1 MGLAQWLGLV
11 LVVYGLGVFAQ
22 GLRSWFEVRKLAHR
36 EVRLR
41 NRMRRLPPDGGHARV
56 VAGRIAEEEERIK
69 ARLDRVTLRRCF
81 TWGLWP

>member
-11 LVVYGLGVFAQ
+11 LVVYGLGVFVQ
-22 GLRSWFEVRKLAHR
+22 GLRSWFEVRKLARR

-41 NRMRRLPPDGGHARV
+41 SRMKRLPPDPEQARE
-56 VAGRIAEEEERIK
+56 VAGNIAEEEERIK
-69 ARLDRVTLRRCF
+69 TRLDRVTLRRCF

>member
-41 NRMRRLPPDGGHARV
+41 NRMRRLPPDNEQARM

>member
-11 LVVYGLGVFAQ
+11 LVVYGIGVFAQ
-22 GLRSWFEVRKLAHR
+22 GLRSWFEVRKLARR

-41 NRMRRLPPDGGHARV
+41 NRMRRLPPGNEQARV
-56 VAGRIAEEEERIK
+56 VAGRIADEEERIK

>member
-1 MGLAQWLGLV
+1 MAQWLGLA

-22 GLRSWFEVRKLAHR
+22 ALRSWFEVRRLARR

-41 NRMRRLPPDGGHARV
+41 NRMKRLPPDPEHARA
-56 VAGRIAEEEERIK
+56 VAGRISEEEDRVK
-69 ARLDRVTLRRCF
+69 ARLERVTLRRCF